1 MMMTHGRWW
10 VYSSG
15 PCGPG
20 GHHDTLVSVIA
31 AMAVRGAALWV
42 CVVLVDVDGVALVRK
57 SVNGVFL
64 WLAIAYIEAAHTAL
78 CKQEPKMGYN

>member
-1 MMMTHGRWW
+1 
-10 VYSSG
+10 
-15 PCGPG
+15 
-20 GHHDTLVSVIA
+20 
-31 AMAVRGAALWV
+31 MAVRGAALWV